1 MRCGAVREWMRA
13 RETAAQAMMKTM
25 KNQRTK
31 RNPTLRDCAGSWYKV
46 TEKDK
51 ETNSGREQ
59 LFVQESKKKEFA
71 CCEAG
76 GGKET
81 HPVNHEGLYLLKM
94 VLKNM
99 HSIKN
104 NPHYHLQEN
113 LFALL

>member
-25 KNQRTK
+25 KNQRMK

-51 ETNSGREQ
+51 ETNSGKEQ
-59 LFVQESKKKEFA
+59 LFVLDIL

-81 HPVNHEGLYLLKM
+81 PPVNREGF
-94 VLKNM
+94 
-99 HSIKN
+99 IC
-104 NPHYHLQEN
+104 
-113 LFALL
+113 